1 MNDLMKDYAETEVN
15 QCVYKSDVLNMETER
30 LRFSFGGFIEKVRI
44 MLDATHIPD
53 HFIKEQPELA

>member
-15 QCVYKSDVLNMETER
+15 KCVYKSDVLNMETER

-44 MLDATHIPD
+44 MLDATQIPD
-53 HFIKEQPELA
+53 HFMKEQPELA

>member
-44 MLDATHIPD
+44 MLDATQISD
-53 HFIKEQPELA
+53 HFMKEQPELA